1 MRSPA
6 FVHRART
13 TLVASAADLQTTAA
27 ATGLG
32 TSLSDPGLTHAV
44 RLGTLLTG
52 LLCSQSNGTHMVAE
66 AIFALLFA
74 SFLSQRLRS
83 LSPQHRFARVC
94 RAAHARGRDHRLH
107 LLVPL
112 CALL

>member
-13 TLVASAADLQTTAA
+13 TLVASAADLQTTVA

-32 TSLSDPGLTHAV
+32 PSLSNPGQTHAV

-52 LLCSQSNGTHMVAE
+52 LLWSQSNGTHMVAE
-66 AIFALLFA
+66 AIFALLPAPLF
-74 SFLSQRLRS
+74 SQRLRY
-83 LSPQHRFARVC
+83 P
-94 RAAHARGRDHRLH
+94 
-107 LLVPL
+107 PP
-112 CALL
+112 